1 MMKAAIVD
9 DEPRSIEMLE
19 WLLTAYCPEVE
30 VAARFHAPEA
40 ALAGLPGLPLD
51 VLFCDIAMPTLNG
64 FDLLLALPDRPFSV
78 VFVTAHNGPIQRALK
93 NSGADFLLK
102 PVDDGELKATI
113 QKISRNRP
121 TLSQA
126 QLAGLRDMVIG
137 L

>member
-1 MMKAAIVD
+1 MKAAIVD

-19 WLLTAYCPEVE
+19 WLLAAYCPEVE

-40 ALAGLPGLPLD
+40 ALADLPGLSVD

-64 FDLLLALPDRPFSV
+64 FDLLLSLPDRPFSI
-78 VFVTAHNGPIQRALK
+78 VFITAHNGPIQRALK

-102 PVDDGELKATI
+102 PIDDGELTATVH
-113 QKISRNRP
+113 KIKRDRP

-126 QLAGLRDMVIG
+126 QLTGLRGMVIG
-137 L
+137 I